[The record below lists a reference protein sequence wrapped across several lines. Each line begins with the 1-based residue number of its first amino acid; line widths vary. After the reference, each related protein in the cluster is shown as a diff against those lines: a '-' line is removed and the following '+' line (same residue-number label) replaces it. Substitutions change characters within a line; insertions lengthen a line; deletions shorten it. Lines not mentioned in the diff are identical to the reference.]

1 MEELDFSNAD
11 PADLAEYTEITEQIE
26 SLGPEDREELR
37 RLLKRRAKVM
47 SRILKSNV
55 YSVVD

>member
-26 SLGPEDREELR
+26 SLDPEDREELR